1 MERKYSEFRKEV
13 ELELKKYCEAN
24 VEFDAG
30 NFEGILKS
38 LDHLNKTIGFDTNE
52 DVGVILDRIM
62 GR

>member
-13 ELELKKYCEAN
+13 ELELKKYCEEN
-24 VEFDAG
+24 VEFYVG
-30 NFEGILKS
+30 NIEGILES